1 MIKIFSKENIIILF
15 KTLFPNKKTLD
26 KLAESEDGSN
36 LLFNG
41 EKILSGADNVYDYID
56 KESGLEDTPIGS
68 VISYIGITAPK
79 HYLIC
84 DGAVY
89 SITDYQ
95 KLADQIKKET
105 GSYNYY
111 GGDGITTFAVPDMRG
126 EFVRGCDPTAI
137 RDPNGATRGVGKHQD
152 ATYIKNSYCNYANF
166 GGFYS
171 DATGVASPLFSDYI
185 TNNSNIDSVLT
196 KTKGLR
202 FSSGTLSNASSWVDL
217 PAIYTARP
225 TNVNVLF
232 CIKYEPTYF
241 MNVSYGGFSKKVLF
255 SGDSGNTV
263 GQLHTLTDRLIN
275 YDFLTISIQWTK
287 SGPAVTTY
295 YVDVDEI
302 VEMIKLYPNDNHYL
316 LNPHDTFFFYIN
328 FKSDY
333 ITWSISA
340 RNVSSVPSPYC
351 IAKIVGYAGAST
363 DSITDEQ
370 INTEIEE
377 LWKEDSI

>member
-1 MIKIFSKENIIILF
+1 MIKIFSKENIILLF

-56 KESGLEDTPIGS
+56 KESGLEDTPVGS
-68 VISYIGITAPK
+68 VISYMGITAPK

-84 DGAVY
+84 DGTIYNIA
-89 SITDYQ
+89 DYQ

-126 EFVRGCDPTAI
+126 EFVRGYDPESI
-137 RDPNGATRGVGKHQD
+137 RDPEGTTRGIGKHQD
-152 ATYIKNSYCNYANF
+152 GTIQNEVIYIPGYGLQLN
-166 GGFYS
+166 G
-171 DATGVASPLFSDYI
+171 TASG
-185 TNNSNIDSVLT
+185 SNIFST
-196 KTKGLR
+196 KVDKKTNGVNYQNFAADGR
-202 FSSGTLSNASSWVDL
+202 GAQVQTASFV
-217 PAIYTARP
+217 ARP

-241 MNVSYGGFSKKVLF
+241 MNVSYGGFSKKVLY
-255 SGDSGNTV
+255 SGNSGNTT
-263 GQLHTLTDRLIN
+263 GTLHTLSDRIIN
-275 YDFLTISIQWTK
+275 YDFLTISVKWYGTSPSI
-287 SGPAVTTY
+287 TTY
-295 YVDVDEI
+295 YVDVDEL
-302 VEMIKLYPNDNHYL
+302 VEAIKQHPGKQHYFVCPYSSFYFFL
-316 LNPHDTFFFYIN
+316 TFKDDYVTWYIQ
-328 FKSDY
+328 
-333 ITWSISA
+333 
-340 RNVSSVPSPYC
+340 SSVLGNSSESPNG
-351 IAKIVGYAGAST
+351 ITKIVGYAGATT